1 MECHSVNQGT
11 KTGKKV
17 ALVGNPNVGKERS
30 VLRSDWKIRNNL
42 KLPCTTVDIAVAKMG
57 DIEIVDTPGMHSLV
71 PVTGEEEVARKL
83 LEDAKLVVHVVDA
96 KNIKGSPLHAAAD

>member
-1 MECHSVNQGT
+1 
-11 KTGKKV
+11 
-17 ALVGNPNVGKERS
+17 
-30 VLRSDWKIRNNL
+30 
-42 KLPCTTVDIAVAKMG
+42 MG

-96 KNIKGSPLHAAAD
+96 KNIKRLSPSRCS